1 MYPNPTSGGILSII
15 KNLNIANI
23 LDGTQKTLGV
33 INQAIPIIY
42 QVKPLVNNLGTIFKI
57 SNIMNDKSENN
68 NQETINESKPK
79 NNSPI
84 FYI

>member
-1 MYPNPTSGGILSII
+1 MYPYTNPSILSKSISAI
-15 KNLNIANI
+15 KSIKWGTI

-33 INQAIPIIY
+33 INQAIPIVY
-42 QVKPLVNNLGTIFKI
+42 QVKPIITNAKTLFKVANIVNEKEKPT
-57 SNIMNDKSENN
+57 
-68 NQETINESKPK
+68 ETIKKETT